1 MLALEYSQVW
11 GMPNVRQFCIAEL
24 ERLRGLHPGMRL
36 ALAIRHTVPRWV
48 EISVNALAQKSI
60 CDLDENVNRL
70 LPFEAYRVI
79 TNMHQKINECR
90 LILMF
95 QYPPAI
101 HGGTCRVNRNQ
112 EACGEVWHKLWSSKV
127 APRMVHPS
135 MIWRD
140 TLVDVQSYCQKLE
153 LKGMGQACQ
162 ILTKDNLKNSKVWGR
177 EEELIKD
184 AVEKLEKLTLAST
197 IGELPSQEDSVDP
210 SDVEMV

>member
-1 MLALEYSQVW
+1 
-11 GMPNVRQFCIAEL
+11 
-24 ERLRGLHPGMRL
+24 
-36 ALAIRHTVPRWV
+36 
-48 EISVNALAQKSI
+48 
-60 CDLDENVNRL
+60 
-70 LPFEAYRVI
+70 
-79 TNMHQKINECR
+79 
-90 LILMF
+90 
-95 QYPPAI
+95 
-101 HGGTCRVNRNQ
+101 
-112 EACGEVWHKLWSSKV
+112 
-127 APRMVHPS
+127 